1 LESDYNKSKNGE
13 EAPGEEKLD
22 KNSVIVRA
30 IISCPTCGTKK
41 SFKNRFSLSAIEQMV
56 VSLKIFDW
64 LTCSECGELLKLDLE
79 FKI

>member
-1 LESDYNKSKNGE
+1 MESDYNKSKNGE

-30 IISCPTCGTKK
+30 IISCPKCGTKK